1 MRITVV
7 DILDAISDA
16 RALAVYKTIASEKAN
31 SNLLITKM
39 QLTRKQYYSRI
50 SRLIK
55 IGLVKKENGR
65 YTLTSFGKVIYDI
78 QITIEIA
85 LENFW
90 KLKAIDSLQAADS
103 TLSREEQTKV
113 LDVLIQNDK
122 IKEVIFAKMSL

>member
-1 MRITVV
+1 MGITVA

-55 IGLVKKENGR
+55 TGLVKRENGR

-78 QITIEIA
+78 QMTIEIA
-85 LENFW
+85 IENFW

-103 TLSREEQTKV
+103 TLSKEEQTRV
-113 LDVLIQNDK
+113 LDLLIQNDK
-122 IKEVIFAKMSL
+122 IKEVIFTKMI

>member
-1 MRITVV
+1 MGITVA
-7 DILDAISDA
+7 DILGAISDT

-55 IGLVKKENGR
+55 TGLVKRESGK
-65 YTLTSFGKVIYDI
+65 YTLTSLGKVIYDL
-78 QITIEIA
+78 QITIELA

-103 TLSREEQTKV
+103 TLSKEEQTKV

-122 IKEVIFAKMSL
+122 IKEVIFAKMI

>member
-1 MRITVV
+1 MGITVA

-55 IGLVKKENGR
+55 TGLVKRENGR

-78 QITIEIA
+78 QITIEVA

-90 KLKAIDSLQAADS
+90 KLKAIDSFQAADS
-103 TLSREEQTKV
+103 TLSKEEQTRV
-113 LDVLIQNDK
+113 FDVLIQNDK
-122 IKEVIFAKMSL
+122 IKEVIFAKMS

>member
-1 MRITVV
+1 MGITVV
-7 DILDAISDA
+7 DVLGAISDA

-39 QLTRKQYYSRI
+39 RLTRKQYYSRI
-50 SRLIK
+50 SRLIRT
-55 IGLVKKENGR
+55 GLVKRENGR
-65 YTLTSFGKVIYDI
+65 YTLTSFGKVIYDF
-78 QITIEIA
+78 QIAIEVA

-103 TLSREEQTKV
+103 TLSKEEQTRV

-122 IKEVIFAKMSL
+122 IKEVIFAKMI

>member
-1 MRITVV
+1 MWITVV

-16 RALAVYKTIASEKAN
+16 KALAVYKTIASEKPN

-39 QLTRKQYYSRI
+39 RLTRKQYYSRI

-55 IGLVKKENGR
+55 TGLVKRENGR

-78 QITIEIA
+78 QITIEVA

-103 TLSREEQTKV
+103 TLSKEEQTKV

-122 IKEVIFAKMSL
+122 IKEVIFAKMS

>member
-1 MRITVV
+1 MGITVV
-7 DILDAISDA
+7 EVLGAISDA
-16 RALAVYKTIASEKAN
+16 RALAVYKTIANEKAN

-55 IGLVKKENGR
+55 TGLVRRENGR
-65 YTLTSFGKVIYDI
+65 YTLTSFGKVIYDF
-78 QITIEIA
+78 QIAIEIA

-103 TLSREEQTKV
+103 TLSKEEQTKV

-122 IKEVIFAKMSL
+122 IKEVIFAKMI

>member
-1 MRITVV
+1 MGITVA

-16 RALAVYKTIASEKAN
+16 RALAVYKTIASEKPN
-31 SNLLITKM
+31 SSLLITKM

-55 IGLVKKENGR
+55 TGLVKRENGR

-78 QITIEIA
+78 QITIEVA

-103 TLSREEQTKV
+103 TLSKEEQTKV

-122 IKEVIFAKMSL
+122 IKEVIFAKMS

>member
-1 MRITVV
+1 MGITVV
-7 DILDAISDA
+7 DILGAISDA

-55 IGLVKKENGR
+55 TGLVRRENGR
-65 YTLTSFGKVIYDI
+65 YTLTSFGKVIYDF
-78 QITIEIA
+78 QIAIEIA

-103 TLSREEQTKV
+103 TLSKEEQTKV

-122 IKEVIFAKMSL
+122 IKEVIFTKMS

>member
-1 MRITVV
+1 MGITVA

-31 SNLLITKM
+31 SKLLITKM

-55 IGLVKKENGR
+55 TGLVKRENGR
-65 YTLTSFGKVIYDI
+65 YILTSFGKVIYDF
-78 QITIEIA
+78 QMRIEVA

-90 KLKAIDSLQAADS
+90 KLKIIPSG
-103 TLSREEQTKV
+103 
-113 LDVLIQNDK
+113 
-122 IKEVIFAKMSL
+122 

>member
-1 MRITVV
+1 MGITVA

-16 RALAVYKTIASEKAN
+16 RALAVYKTIASEKPN

-55 IGLVKKENGR
+55 TGLVKRENGR

-103 TLSREEQTKV
+103 ILSREEQTKV

-122 IKEVIFAKMSL
+122 IKEVIFAKMS

>member
-1 MRITVV
+1 MWITVV

-16 RALAVYKTIASEKAN
+16 KALAVYKTIASEKPN

-55 IGLVKKENGR
+55 TGLVKRENGR

-78 QITIEIA
+78 QITIEVAI
-85 LENFW
+85 ENFW

-103 TLSREEQTKV
+103 TLSKEEQTKV

-122 IKEVIFAKMSL
+122 IKEVIFAKMS